1 MSISRKL
8 AAGEKTMLQS
18 VFGSQITYDSVV
30 IHDYKW
36 WPFQPGGITMTPNG
50 EMYWNKVDYVD
61 DFSKADLSKQAWF
74 IHEGAHLYQHYGLH
88 WNVESR
94 GIFDRNYDYV
104 LDPAKTKL
112 SEYGL
117 EQMGNIARDYYILV
131 KGGSI
136 AKTYV
141 LSNYLGLLPIPY

>member
-1 MSISRKL
+1 
-8 AAGEKTMLQS
+8 
-18 VFGSQITYDSVV
+18 
-30 IHDYKW
+30 
-36 WPFQPGGITMTPNG
+36 MTPNG